1 MGLTEPFGVIDG
13 GRDER
18 TFVCPWCGATFTR
31 RFIASDGVESLEE
44 HWAGS
49 PECSANRDTNNP
61 TQSKYVAVDPDPEHL
76 VRLIDGGD

>member
-1 MGLTEPFGVIDG
+1 MSDRPFGVIDG

-18 TFVCPWCGATFTR
+18 TFACPWCGAAFAR

-44 HWAGS
+44 HWARS

-61 TQSKYVAVDPDPEHL
+61 TQSKYDAVDPERL
-76 VRLIDGGD
+76 VRLIDDEDRNA